1 MSSPMRPI
9 VASWPMSTFFARMSI
24 AGMVSERL
32 SSSSMS
38 DWQETVAAE
47 PSAAGVA
54 TMELRNV
61 WMPPPLE
68 MPFVS
73 TVAVVSGA
81 PSTTLQPVSRFW
93 PAPAN
98 VMPVK
103 LDFDFL
109 PASTLMG

>member
-1 MSSPMRPI
+1 M
-9 VASWPMSTFFARMSI
+9 
-24 AGMVSERL
+24 
-32 SSSSMS
+32 SSSMS
-38 DWQETVAAE
+38 DWHDTLAAE

-61 WMPPPLE
+61 EMPPPLE
-68 MPFVS
+68 MDLVS

-93 PAPAN
+93 PAPAK

-103 LDFDFL
+103 LERL
-109 PASTLMG
+109 LRPASTLMG